1 MEGNAMSLNK
11 LKRLICIF
19 AVIFL
24 CDITMGKTTFDDN
37 TMQIKQKEKSIYAF
51 LQSFFMHCVD
61 EIPFEEKWTPVW
73 GKEVERFFVEKIPSE
88 FQKYDKDI
96 SFAGEF
102 IRFQFDNFLKRYQ
115 EKYSI
120 DMYILPRKSATY
132 NFVKKQFAMIDI
144 PLENRILE
152 CFIRFKIMN
161 FDNKNRGIVPLNF
174 YIGIALL
181 DSDVI
186 RLEYCEFLTN
196 SKLALN
202 GKIPGLENIS
212 QADLVQYAKWLL
224 SQKCKYDNIHNH
236 IPR

>member
-1 MEGNAMSLNK
+1 MTNK
-11 LKRLICIF
+11 DFF
-19 AVIFL
+19 AAL
-24 CDITMGKTTFDDN
+24 DALE
-37 TMQIKQKEKSIYAF
+37 KEKGISKEYF
-51 LQSFFMHCVD
+51 LESLQTALATAYKRNFGEVRPVEVVID
-61 EIPFEEKWTPVW
+61 E
-73 GKEVERFFVEKIPSE
+73 S
-88 FQKYDKDI
+88 
-96 SFAGEF
+96 
-102 IRFQFDNFLKRYQ
+102 
-115 EKYSI
+115 KYSI

-224 SQKCKYDNIHNH
+224 SQKCKYDNIQNQ
-236 IPR
+236 IPQ